1 VDRTPTPARVR
12 RHVIAR
18 LRERDGVVRLV
29 ATYYLP
35 RDLHPAAW
43 WVWALGIAAA
53 ASRTTNPWLLGS
65 MLAVVCYVVIAC
77 RSSAPWAMSFR
88 LYVYLGFFIIAMRV
102 MFRVIF
108 GGAEGTTIIL
118 HLPEIPLPAWAA
130 GIRLFGDV
138 SAESV
143 LGGLY
148 DGLRLATMVICLG
161 AANALANPKRLLKS
175 MPSALYEVGTAV
187 VVALSVFPQLAE
199 SVLRVNRARRLRG
212 STSKGRRALKSIIIP
227 VLEDALDRSLRLA
240 SSMDSRGYGR
250 SGHATGRQRALTG
263 LFMVAGLIGLCVGVY
278 GTLDGTTPR
287 YLGGP
292 MLAVGLVVAL
302 AGFALAGRRV
312 QRSRYRPDRWHLAE
326 VVTAGSGVLVAVL
339 MFTSQSV
346 DPTALNPSLISLSWP
361 LLAWAPLAAIWIGLA
376 PVWLTPPPLPPYDG
390 LDDVP
395 DDRLPTTTF
404 NTVTTP
410 SHDAEPVGSTA

>member
-1 VDRTPTPARVR
+1 MRDRVTGATGAT
-12 RHVIAR
+12 
-18 LRERDGVVRLV
+18 GVVS
-29 ATYYLP
+29 TYFLP
-35 RDLHPAAW
+35 RDLHPVAW
-43 WVWALGIAAA
+43 WVWALGIATA

-65 MLAVVCYVVIAC
+65 MLAVVGYVVVA
-77 RSSAPWAMSFR
+77 RRGSEPWAMSFR
-88 LYVYLGFFIIAMRV
+88 LYVYLGVFIVVMRV
-102 MFRVIF
+102 LFRVVF
-108 GGAEGTTIIL
+108 GGAEGPTIL
-118 HLPEIPLPAWAA
+118 LRLPEVPLPAWAA

-212 STSKGRRALKSIIIP
+212 STSTGRRALRSVVIP

-240 SSMDSRGYGR
+240 ASMDSRGYGR
-250 SGHATGRQRALTG
+250 AGEATPRQRATTG
-263 LFMVAGLIGLCVGVY
+263 LFMVTGLVGLCVGVY
-278 GTLDGTTPR
+278 GTLDGTTPA

-292 MLAVGLVVAL
+292 MLAVGLVVGMT
-302 AGFALAGRRV
+302 GFVLAGRRV
-312 QRSRYRPDRWHLAE
+312 QRTRYRPDRWHLAE

-339 MFTSQSV
+339 VLTSSSA
-346 DPTALNPSLISLSWP
+346 DPAALTPSLLQLSWP
-361 LLAWAPLAAIWIGLA
+361 LLAWAPLAA
-376 PVWLTPPPLPPYDG
+376 VWVGVLPAFLSPPPVPPHDE

-395 DDRLPTTTF
+395 DDRLPTRHHRDHH
-404 NTVTTP
+404 P
-410 SHDAEPVGSTA
+410 SHDRPHGRSHGRDDESVGSRP